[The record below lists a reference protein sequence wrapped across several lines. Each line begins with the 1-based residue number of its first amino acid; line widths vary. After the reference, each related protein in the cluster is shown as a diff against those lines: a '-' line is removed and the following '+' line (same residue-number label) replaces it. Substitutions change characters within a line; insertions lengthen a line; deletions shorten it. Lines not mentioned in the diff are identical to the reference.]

1 MFMTVLLS
9 LILPVLAGAG
19 ILALCW
25 LLPPLRKWNAL
36 AHTAFGLAL
45 AAGVVAS
52 FAAEV
57 GLPYFPPA
65 QRAHWVGVVGV
76 VAAGIAIVLA
86 FLGDSERQRSWPMYE
101 MVSVLVGA
109 LVATL
114 PWIAAAI
121 DERPVDKFM
130 FSDTTIADQV
140 AIGVG
145 ITLGLLLFDRI
156 VANRHGV
163 TMPLVFTIVFGG
175 LAVLAQEAGWISL
188 TFLSATASGVS
199 FCGAFISRF
208 AGNPSVGRGG
218 LVVALI
224 LLTIFPVAGHRQ
236 NYADFPWWCWALVLG
251 SPLVLLFLENP
262 LVEKFPPWLQTTI
275 RLVLVAIPVL
285 IGVAVALGAASP
297 DDAGMGGYGDYGS

>member
-9 LILPVLAGAG
+9 LVLPVLAGTG

-25 LLPPLRKWNAL
+25 LLPPLRKWTAL
-36 AHTAFGLAL
+36 SHTAFGFAL

-76 VAAGIAIVLA
+76 VAAGVAIVLA
-86 FLGDSERQRSWPMYE
+86 FLGDPEKPRSWPMYE

-109 LVATL
+109 FIATL
-114 PWIAAAI
+114 PWIAAAV

-140 AIGVG
+140 AIGVA

-156 VANRHGV
+156 AANRHGI
-163 TMPLVFTIVFGG
+163 TMPLVFTMVFGG
-175 LAVLAQEAGWISL
+175 LAALAMEAGWISL
-188 TFLSATASGVS
+188 TFLSATAAGVS
-199 FCGAFISRF
+199 FCGAFIARF
-208 AGNPSVGRGG
+208 SGNPSIGRGG

-224 LLTIFPVAGHRQ
+224 LLAIFPVAGHRQ
-236 NYADFPWWCWALVLG
+236 NYVDFPWWCWAFVIG

-262 LVEKFPPWLQTTI
+262 IVEKFPPWMQTGI
-275 RLVLVAIPVL
+275 RLLLVLVPVV

-297 DDAGMGGYGDYGS
+297 EDAGMSGYGDYGS